1 MKTGCIKKVNDM
13 KRLLEKANVA
23 VQSVLNEADQIKA
36 KNVQAGLPMALDFDP
51 LYHESI
57 LRQPNGKS
65 EA

>member
-1 MKTGCIKKVNDM
+1 M